1 MMEIR
6 VLYVAVVFTC
16 CCSWLSSVQSHAID
30 FKAMPMTL
38 LNATNFIM
46 RHQRYLLQD
55 DERGSDVRA
64 SSNEVNMNIDENVDG
79 FVNSPLVLTT
89 EVCNPRK
96 CKAGKMEG
104 VCISS
109 ESCFKHGGQT
119 GNPCNGSSNLICCTF
134 ILTCGDISSQK
145 VTYLQSPD
153 NLKIDTGSLACDY
166 DVMVQKDTCAVRVDY
181 EKVNLASKIGGVCD
195 IDQVYILNSNDGP
208 TTGQCG
214 TLTGYS
220 TVVAVKPH
228 QEKPLKIAMVVQ
240 KEPTDYWLIKV
251 SQIDCGEI
259 KPLKETPD
267 CGLRS
272 VQQMNDDNFDDQSP
286 HLMPSLGTG
295 RCGGSGGSGVS
306 GSSSDG
312 NPMSQRL
319 LRRSVVRRDVQ
330 DVLQPWRMSRP
341 ERHLGSARE
350 RLNTVRREEFRD
362 GDNRRIIGSDEVDIG
377 ELTWQVAIALD
388 GVFFCGGALI
398 SDRFVITAAHCVMT
412 RDTPMDNLTVHLGD
426 YDLTTENETE
436 HQARKV
442 SRVLFHSH
450 FHPFL
455 LANDIALLQ
464 LDRPADMSD
473 TVRPVCLPFTDGDS
487 YVGQKGTVVG
497 WGITEFPAGD
507 PSPTLQKLSVE
518 VLSNF
523 QCSRVIDDHVD
534 LGMLCAAAPSLQG
547 TCFGDSGGPLTVERD
562 TGRNVLIGLVSYG
575 VTGCAIKPAFPDLYT
590 RISEYTK
597 WIDVSTS

>member
-1 MMEIR
+1 MEIR
-6 VLYVAVVFTC
+6 ASYVAVVFTC
-16 CCSWLSSVQSHAID
+16 CCGWLSSIRGHAID
-30 FKAMPMTL
+30 FKTMPMTL

-46 RHQRYLLQD
+46 RHQRYMLQD
-55 DERGSDVRA
+55 EVREPN
-64 SSNEVNMNIDENVDG
+64 NEVNMNIDANVDG

-96 CKAGKMEG
+96 CQAGKMEG
-104 VCISS
+104 VCISG

-134 ILTCGDISSQK
+134 ILTCGDVSSQK

-153 NLKIDTGSLACDY
+153 DLKIDTGSLACDY
-166 DVMVQKDTCAVRVDY
+166 DVMVQKDTCAIRVDY
-181 EKVNLASKIGGVCD
+181 EKLNLASKIGGVCD

-214 TLTGYS
+214 ALTGYS
-220 TVVAVKPH
+220 TVVAVKPN

-240 KEPTDYWLIKV
+240 SEPTEYWLIKV
-251 SQIDCGEI
+251 SQIGCAEI
-259 KPLKETPD
+259 KSLKESPD

-272 VQQMNDDNFDDQSP
+272 VRQMNDDNSNDQSP
-286 HLMPSLGTG
+286 HLMPSLESG
-295 RCGGSGGSGVS
+295 RCGGSSGNSDKGSSGGSG
-306 GSSSDG
+306 GDG
-312 NPMSQRL
+312 MGQRR
-319 LRRSVVRRDVQ
+319 LRRSAVRDGVH
-330 DVLQPWRMSRP
+330 DTLQPWLMSRS
-341 ERHLGSARE
+341 ERRFGSTRE
-350 RLNTVRREEFRD
+350 RLHTVRREESRD
-362 GDNRRIIGSDEVDIG
+362 GDNRRIIGSDEADVG
-377 ELTWQVAIALD
+377 EHTWQVAIALD

-398 SDRFVITAAHCVMT
+398 ADRYVITAAHCVMT
-412 RDTPMDNLTVHLGD
+412 RDTPMDNLMVHLGD
-426 YDLTTENETE
+426 YDLTAENETE

-442 SRVLFHSH
+442 SRVMFHSH

-464 LDRPADMSD
+464 LERPAVASD
-473 TVRPVCLPFTDGDS
+473 TVRPVCLPSTDGES

-497 WGITEFPAGD
+497 WGITAFPAGD

-523 QCSRVIDDHVD
+523 QCSRVIDDHVG

>member
-1 MMEIR
+1 
-6 VLYVAVVFTC
+6 
-16 CCSWLSSVQSHAID
+16 
-30 FKAMPMTL
+30 
-38 LNATNFIM
+38 
-46 RHQRYLLQD
+46 
-55 DERGSDVRA
+55 
-64 SSNEVNMNIDENVDG
+64 
-79 FVNSPLVLTT
+79 
-89 EVCNPRK
+89 
-96 CKAGKMEG
+96 MEG
-104 VCISS
+104 VCISA

-134 ILTCGDISSQK
+134 ILTCGDVSSQK

-166 DVMVQKDTCAVRVDY
+166 DVIVQKDTCAVRVDY
-181 EKVNLASKIGGVCD
+181 ETVNLASKIGGVCD

-214 TLTGYS
+214 ALTGYS
-220 TVVAVKPH
+220 TVVAVKPN

-240 KEPTDYWLIKV
+240 SEPTEYWIIKI

-259 KPLKETPD
+259 KPLKESPD
-267 CGLRS
+267 CGLSSIR
-272 VQQMNDDNFDDQSP
+272 QMNDDNFNEQSP
-286 HLMPSLGTG
+286 HLTPSLESG
-295 RCGGSGGSGVS
+295 RCGGSGGSGDR
-306 GSSSDG
+306 GGKNDG
-312 NPMSQRL
+312 HSMIQRQRL
-319 LRRSVVRRDVQ
+319 KRRSAIRGGVH
-330 DVLQPWRMSRP
+330 DVLQPLRMGLSAG
-341 ERHLGSARE
+341 HLGSARE
-350 RLNTVRREEFRD
+350 RLHTVQREDFMD
-362 GDNRRIIGSDEVDIG
+362 GDNRRIIGSDEAYIG
-377 ELTWQVAIALD
+377 EHTWQVAIALD

-398 SDRFVITAAHCVMT
+398 ADRFVITAAHCVMT
-412 RDTPMDNLTVHLGD
+412 RNTPMDDLTVHLGD
-426 YDLTTENETE
+426 YDLTAANETE

-464 LDRPADMSD
+464 LDRPATATD
-473 TVRPVCLPFTDGDS
+473 TVRPVCMPSTDGES

-497 WGITEFPAGD
+497 WGITAFPTGD

-523 QCSRVIDDHVD
+523 QCSRVIDDHVG

-562 TGRNVLIGLVSYG
+562 SGRNVLIGLVSYG

-597 WIDVSTS
+597 WIDVNTS